1 MFITIPTGVS
11 YKTDRFPIVTFTI
24 MGLNVAVYLV
34 SLGFFLARGESSE
47 AWIFQHL
54 WLTPAS
60 SVLHTWITS
69 MFVHAGFLH
78 LFGNMI
84 YLFLFGSCVEDAIGR
99 WKYVVFYL
107 LGGVAAALVQ
117 IAGSPEHFSSD
128 IPFGGASG
136 AISACMG
143 GFLLLYHKTK
153 IKFWYF
159 LLLFFRVW
167 TGEFE
172 VLSWIVVSFWFLKD
186 LLFAYLS
193 YSGGTGG
200 GGVAFAAHSGG
211 FVAGMG
217 MIALYKLVM
226 KTLPRKDHEQ
236 AIAMPAGYRLHP
248 VRNEIANTYVLD
260 GQAQVGPFT
269 PSAVLEMQNLG
280 SLSSEAFYWQEGMP
294 EWRSLNE
301 LRDSL

>member
-1 MFITIPTGVS
+1 MFLTIPTGVS
-11 YKTDRFPIVTFTI
+11 YKTDRFPVVTFTI
-24 MGLNVAVYLV
+24 MGVNVAVYLI
-34 SLGFFLARGESSE
+34 SLGFFLAQGEVAE
-47 AWIFQHL
+47 EWIFDHL
-54 WLTPAS
+54 WLKPAS
-60 SVLHTWITS
+60 SGLHTWITS
-69 MFVHAGFLH
+69 MFVHGGFLH

-99 WKYVVFYL
+99 PKYVVFYI
-107 LGGVAAALVQ
+107 LGGLAAALVQ
-117 IAGSPEHFSSD
+117 IAGTPEHFASD

-143 GFLLLYHKTK
+143 GFLLLFHKTK

-159 LLLFFRVW
+159 LLFFFRVF

-172 VLSWIVVSFWFLKD
+172 LFSWLVVSFWFLKD
-186 LLFAYLS
+186 LLFAILS
-193 YSGGTGG
+193 YNVDGSG

-217 MIALYKLVM
+217 LIALHKLVSKM
-226 KTLPRKDHEQ
+226 REGRE
-236 AIAMPAGYRLHP
+236 AEMGPAGVSYQALP
-248 VRNEIANTYVLD
+248 VRQEIANTYVLD
-260 GQAQVGPFT
+260 GSNQIGPFT

-294 EWRSLNE
+294 EWRAVAE
-301 LRDSL
+301 LRDGM